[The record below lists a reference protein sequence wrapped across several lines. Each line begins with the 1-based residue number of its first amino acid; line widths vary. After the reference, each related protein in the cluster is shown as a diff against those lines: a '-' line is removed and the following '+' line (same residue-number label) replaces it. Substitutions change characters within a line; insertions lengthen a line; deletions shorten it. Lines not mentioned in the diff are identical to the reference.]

1 MSDPALL
8 RVDRLEVTHRESV
21 KLVCDASFS
30 VSPGQVF
37 GIVGE
42 SGSGK
47 SMTLRAILGLL
58 PPGVVVSAGEIE
70 LRGRPWSGVAG
81 PNGREIGFVPQE
93 PLTALNP
100 VYRVGR
106 QVSEAPRALL
116 GMGRKEAE
124 RNTLSMLER
133 VGLDEPERVAG
144 CYPHELSGGMR
155 QRVVIAMALACSP
168 GLLLCDEPTTALDVL
183 VQSRLLDLL
192 RSLAA
197 EAQVGI
203 VIVTHDL
210 GVVARSC
217 DEVAVMY
224 AGRVV
229 EQGRAQDV
237 LSAPRHPY
245 TAALCESL
253 PAGDDVDQL
262 ATLPGAP
269 PDPAQRPSGCAFNP
283 RCRFALPRC
292 LEAVPPSRSA
302 GPGRTSACIRAAEMA
317 GQAMPDE
324 PGRRDG

>member
-1 MSDPALL
+1 MMNNMTPKLEVSGLSKIYTGKDGTASTVL
-8 RVDRLEVTHRESV
+8 DRLDL
-21 KLVCDASFS
+21 KIPAGQFVC
-30 VSPGQVF
+30 
-37 GIVGE
+37 IVGA
-42 SGSGK
+42 SGCGK
-47 SMTLRAILGLL
+47 TTFIKMVDGLSS
-58 PPGVVVSAGEIE
+58 VSAGEIKVDGKPVSGPGPERGFVFQHDSLFPWRTVRDNVLFGLE
-70 LRGRPWSGVAG
+70 LRGMPR
-81 PNGREIGFVPQE
+81 
-93 PLTALNP
+93 
-100 VYRVGR
+100 
-106 QVSEAPRALL
+106 SEAVRESEEMIKL
-116 GMGRKEAE
+116 
-124 RNTLSMLER
+124 
-133 VGLDEPERVAG
+133 VGLAG
-144 CYPHELSGGMR
+144 FSGHYPHELSGGMR